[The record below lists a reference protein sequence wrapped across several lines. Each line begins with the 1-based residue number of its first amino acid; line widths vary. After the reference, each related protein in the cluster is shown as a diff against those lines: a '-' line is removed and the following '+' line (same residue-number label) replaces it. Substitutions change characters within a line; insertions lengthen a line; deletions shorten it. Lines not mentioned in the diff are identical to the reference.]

1 MTVRE
6 LLPTLIESRKV
17 AGTVSYISFAFNK
30 GYEITPETKVEYYDD
45 AVLDAKVLRFTF
57 SETHQ
62 ALIVKC
68 E

>member
-6 LLPTLIESRKV
+6 LLPTLIESRKL
-17 AGTVSYISFAFNK
+17 AGTVSYISFLFNK
-30 GYEITPETKVEYYDD
+30 GIEILPDTKIEYFEDSF
-45 AVLDAKVLRFTF
+45 LDAKVLRFTF

>member
-17 AGTVSYISFAFNK
+17 AGTVSYISFLFNK
-30 GYEITPETKVEYYDD
+30 GIEILPETKIEYFED
-45 AVLDAKVLRFTF
+45 AFLDAQVKYFRFSDT
-57 SETHQ
+57 Q
-62 ALIVKC
+62 KALIVKC